1 MMTAMLAAENIVA
14 GTRRHDLWQVN
25 EDAEYHEEV
34 REAAPAAAAEPLPA
48 DRLVALASV
57 REVPSRLKDAA

>member
-14 GTRRHDLWQVN
+14 GYRRHDLWQVN

-34 REAAPAAAAEPLPA
+34 REAAPAAAEPLPA